1 LRLIEKVY
9 EGEEVIIARGGQP
22 LVRLQPLREKT
33 GQRKPGS
40 MKGKLKSTLN
50 SSSLSPSRNSKPGSD
65 FYACSWTPTRFFGG
79 SLTIP
84 RSRPPHADSF
94 ARVPMLSL

>member
-1 LRLIEKVY
+1 MRLIEKVY

-40 MKGKLKSTLN
+40 MKGKLKVD
-50 SSSLSPSRNSKPGSD
+50 PE
-65 FYACSWTPTRFFGG
+65 FFEPLPQ
-79 SLTIP
+79 SELK
-84 RSRPPHADSF
+84 AWE
-94 ARVPMLSL
+94 

>member
-40 MKGKLKSTLN
+40 MKGKLKVD
-50 SSSLSPSRNSKPGSD
+50 PE
-65 FYACSWTPTRFFGG
+65 FFEPLPQ
-79 SLTIP
+79 SELK
-84 RSRPPHADSF
+84 AWE
-94 ARVPMLSL
+94 

>member
-1 LRLIEKVY
+1 MEKAY

-40 MKGKLKSTLN
+40 MKGKLKVD
-50 SSSLSPSRNSKPGSD
+50 PE
-65 FYACSWTPTRFFGG
+65 FFEPLPQ
-79 SLTIP
+79 SELK
-84 RSRPPHADSF
+84 AWE
-94 ARVPMLSL
+94 